1 MHRFASTPSSSTSRQ
16 AGQAM
21 AEYII
26 LVVALFIGLIP
37 IIGALQVTFEEY
49 YAFIATWI
57 SLPIP

>member
-1 MHRFASTPSSSTSRQ
+1 MYRSNSGSTSAMSSQ

-26 LVVALFIGLIP
+26 LVFALFLGLIP

-49 YAFIATWI
+49 YAFIATWMT
-57 SLPIP
+57 LPIP